1 MSEFITEEGKEI
13 LAKYDSVIAEL
24 VKILTPHIKKIIVAE
39 LTSNDQSIIFN
50 MIKAEVSEEFE
61 KYDLDSAITNV
72 IDNYNFDDIIETYCN
87 DSSLVNEDRVE
98 EMIKDHN
105 SDNDFDSYQFR
116 DAVKD
121 VVRDMDFKIE
131 VN

>member
-39 LTSNDQSIIFN
+39 LTSDDQVICD
-50 MIKAEVSEEFE
+50 MIRAEVSEAFD
-61 KYDLDSAITNV
+61 KYHLDEAIEEAIGNYDF
-72 IDNYNFDDIIETYCN
+72 DNIIETYCN

-98 EMIKDHN
+98 EMIKDHQPEL
-105 SDNDFDSYQFR
+105 DLDTYKFR
-116 DAVKD
+116 SAVKD
-121 VVRDMDFKIE
+121 AIRDMDFKVE
-131 VN
+131 VD

>member
-24 VKILTPHIKKIIVAE
+24 VKILTPHIRKMIVAE
-39 LTSNDQSIIFN
+39 LTSDDQSIIFN
-50 MIKAEVSEEFE
+50 MIKAEVSEAFD
-61 KYDLDSAITNV
+61 KYDLDSAIDSA
-72 IDNYNFDDIIETYCN
+72 IGDYDFDDIIERRCDELDLT
-87 DSSLVNEDRVE
+87 NEDRVKE
-98 EMIKDHN
+98 IIDDHN

-131 VN
+131 VQ

>member
-39 LTSNDQSIIFN
+39 LTSDDQVIRD
-50 MIKAEVSEEFE
+50 MIKAEVSEAFD
-61 KYDLDSAITNV
+61 KYDLESSITSV
-72 IDNYNFDDIIETYCN
+72 IDHYDFDDIIETRCN
-87 DSSLVNEDRVE
+87 ELGLLDEDRVE
-98 EMIKDHN
+98 EMIKDHEPEL
-105 SDNDFDSYQFR
+105 DLDSYKFA

-121 VVRDMDFKIE
+121 VVRNMDISVE

>member
-39 LTSNDQSIIFN
+39 LTSDDQVIRD
-50 MIKAEVSEEFE
+50 MIKAEVEEAFDKLHIDE
-61 KYDLDSAITNV
+61 AIDSAIT
-72 IDNYNFDDIIETYCN
+72 DYDFDSIIETYCN

-98 EMIKDHN
+98 EMIKDHEPEL
-105 SDNDFDSYQFR
+105 DLDTYKFR
-116 DAVKD
+116 SAVKD
-121 VVRDMDFKIE
+121 AIRDMDFKVE
-131 VN
+131 VD

>member
-24 VKILTPHIKKIIVAE
+24 VKILTPHIKEITRAVIAADHEQVIR
-39 LTSNDQSIIFN
+39 D
-50 MIKAEVSEEFE
+50 MIKAEVSEAFD
-61 KYDLDSAITNV
+61 KYDLDSAIESA
-72 IDNYNFDDIIETYCN
+72 IGDYDFDDIIESRCDDLGLLN
-87 DSSLVNEDRVE
+87 KDEVE
-98 EMIKDHN
+98 EMIKDHEPEL
-105 SDNDFDSYQFR
+105 DLDTYKFA

-121 VVRDMDFKIE
+121 VVRNMDISVE

>member
-39 LTSNDQSIIFN
+39 LTSDDQVIRD
-50 MIKAEVSEEFE
+50 MIKSEVEEAFD
-61 KYDLDSAITNV
+61 KLHIDSAIDSA
-72 IDNYNFDDIIETYCN
+72 IGDYDFDDIIESRCDDLGLLN
-87 DSSLVNEDRVE
+87 KDEVE
-98 EMIKDHN
+98 EMIKDHEPEL
-105 SDNDFDSYQFR
+105 DLDTYKFA

-121 VVRDMDFKIE
+121 VVRNMDISVE

>member
-39 LTSNDQSIIFN
+39 LTSDDQSIIFN

-61 KYDLDSAITNV
+61 KYDLESAITNV

-98 EMIKDHN
+98 EMIKDHEPEL
-105 SDNDFDSYQFR
+105 DLDSYKFR
-116 DAVKD
+116 SAVKD
-121 VVRDMDFKIE
+121 TIRDMDFKVE
-131 VN
+131 VD

>member
-13 LAKYDSVIAEL
+13 LAKYDSVIREL
-24 VKILTPHIKKIIVAE
+24 VEILTPHIRKMIVAE
-39 LTSNDQSIIFN
+39 LTSDDQSIIFN

-61 KYDLDSAITNV
+61 KYDLESAITNV

-98 EMIKDHN
+98 EMIKDHEPEL
-105 SDNDFDSYQFR
+105 DLDTYKFR
-116 DAVKD
+116 SAVKD
-121 VVRDMDFKIE
+121 AIRDMDFKVE
-131 VN
+131 VD

>member
-39 LTSNDQSIIFN
+39 LTSDEQVIRD
-50 MIKAEVSEEFE
+50 MIKAEVSEAFD
-61 KYDLDSAITNV
+61 KYDLESSITSV
-72 IDNYNFDDIIETYCN
+72 IDHYDFDDIIETRCN
-87 DSSLVNEDRVE
+87 ELGLLDEDRVE
-98 EMIKDHN
+98 EMIKDHEPEL
-105 SDNDFDSYQFR
+105 DLDSYKFA

-121 VVRDMDFKIE
+121 VVRNMDISVE

>member
-24 VKILTPHIKKIIVAE
+24 VKILTPHIRKMIVAE
-39 LTSNDQSIIFN
+39 LTSDDQSIIFN
-50 MIKAEVSEEFE
+50 MIKAEVSEEFD
-61 KYDLDSAITNV
+61 KYDLESAITNV

-98 EMIKDHN
+98 EMIKDHEPEL
-105 SDNDFDSYQFR
+105 DLDTYKFA

-121 VVRDMDFKIE
+121 VVRNMDISVE